1 MVISILSDEDI
12 LKLYFLCFIL
22 SGLRIYYFFGDDS
35 TMLWRFFFKLLH
47 LIFIIFCF
55 LIWFWIYSLRPHQ
68 VLIQGCTFLQPVV
81 IINNRYFFSLIV
93 FHFVVLEI
101 NQVLKNYGQ
110 NYSIPNFY
118 DFFCSP
124 SMNLLTFSTIN
135 SRLTWRTIWISSLI
149 QIHKRHLAYQILFWQ
164 VSIHLNLHNFYVPN
178 FCCNDE
184 LSSSLSWLDIVCT

>member
-1 MVISILSDEDI
+1 MKIHN

-81 IINNRYFFSLIV
+81 IINNRYFFLWLFFILWSLKIRSWKNMTKMIK
-93 FHFVVLEI
+93 FLFFILFLQPINEFVDFFN
-101 NQVLKNYGQ
+101 NQQQIDMKNNMNQ
-110 NYSIPNFY
+110 FSNTNPQTPSSIP
-118 DFFCSP
+118 DII
-124 SMNLLTFSTIN
+124 LTGEHS
-135 SRLTWRTIWISSLI
+135 
-149 QIHKRHLAYQILFWQ
+149 YQF
-164 VSIHLNLHNFYVPN
+164 
-178 FCCNDE
+178 
-184 LSSSLSWLDIVCT
+184 T

>member
-1 MVISILSDEDI
+1 MVKPVSDEDI

-81 IINNRYFFSLIV
+81 IINNRYFFLWLFFILWSLKIRSW
-93 FHFVVLEI
+93 
-101 NQVLKNYGQ
+101 KNMTK
-110 NYSIPNFY
+110 IIKFL
-118 DFFCSP
+118 FFFILFCSP

-135 SRLTWRTIWISSLI
+135 NRLTWRTIWISSLI

-164 VSIHLNLHNFYVPN
+164 VSIQLNLHNFYTSIN
-178 FCCNDE
+178 QNGRGIFDN
-184 LSSSLSWLDIVCT
+184 LFQNTIVRK